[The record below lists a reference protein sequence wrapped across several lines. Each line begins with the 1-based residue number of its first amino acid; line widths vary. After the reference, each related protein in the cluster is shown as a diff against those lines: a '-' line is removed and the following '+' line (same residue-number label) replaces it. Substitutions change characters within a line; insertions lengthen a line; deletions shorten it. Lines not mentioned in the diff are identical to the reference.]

1 MTMQNEQ
8 AISYHMR
15 QLSFY
20 DAASNYHK
28 FTIGHGERLERFAQP
43 ALQSC
48 RHCGDYYA
56 RKLVAAV
63 ESQQLHSLIMFA

>member
-1 MTMQNEQ
+1 MATRNEQ

-48 RHCGDYYA
+48 RHCGDYYL
-56 RKLVAAV
+56 RKVCDAI
-63 ESQQLHSLIMFA
+63 ESQRSIAAA